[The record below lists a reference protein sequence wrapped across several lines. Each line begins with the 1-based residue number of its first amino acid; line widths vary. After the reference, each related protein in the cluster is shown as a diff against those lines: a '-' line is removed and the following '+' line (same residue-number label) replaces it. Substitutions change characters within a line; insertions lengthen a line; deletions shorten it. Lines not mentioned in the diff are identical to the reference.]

1 MTAEI
6 TRGPAVAP
14 APFFRRNPLTQDSEI
29 AHARLRARRQIGHGT
44 RGIIVTN
51 PAHAR
56 SRRLKREIRKVSRG
70 SSMKKTTIYATLVA
84 ALLVSATAWGI
95 SAAVD
100 SPRSLMAPSDYNA
113 ARSVIDSDVRVA
125 IAKCRDDADGGAR
138 EVCKAE
144 VRADERVRKADLEA
158 RYRGTVGAA
167 ADAKI
172 ARVKARYDV
181 AKARCSAERG
191 EGRLACIRAART
203 DKAKELAAAKTDPAT

>member
-1 MTAEI
+1 MRAE
-6 TRGPAVAP
+6 TPQGPAIAP
-14 APFFRRNPLTQDSEI
+14 APLFRRNQLTHDSEI

-51 PAHAR
+51 PAQVK

-113 ARSVIDSDVRVA
+113 AKSVIDSDVRGA
-125 IAKCRDDADGGAR
+125 LAKCGDAEIGTR

-144 VRADERVRKADLEA
+144 ARADERVRKADLEA

>member
-1 MTAEI
+1 MPRE
-6 TRGPAVAP
+6 PAIVP
-14 APFFRRNPLTQDSEI
+14 APVFRRNPLTHDSDFAAPRI
-29 AHARLRARRQIGHGT
+29 RARRQIGHGS

-51 PAHAR
+51 PAR
-56 SRRLKREIRKVSRG
+56 LKSRRLTREIQIRKVSRG

-100 SPRSLMAPSDYNA
+100 SPRSLMAPSDYNSA
-113 ARSVIDSDVRVA
+113 KSAIESDTRAA
-125 IAKCRDDADGGAR
+125 IAKCHDSEGKSR

-144 VRADERVRKADLEA
+144 ARADERVRKADLEA

-181 AKARCSAERG
+181 AKARCGAEHG
-191 EGRLACIRAART
+191 EARLACIRTARS
-203 DKAKELAAAKTDPAT
+203 DKAKEIAATKGDPAT

>member
-1 MTAEI
+1 MPQ
-6 TRGPAVAP
+6 GPAIAP
-14 APFFRRNPLTQDSEI
+14 APLFRRNPLTQDSEI

-51 PAHAR
+51 PAQVK

-113 ARSVIDSDVRVA
+113 AKSVIDSDVRAA
-125 IAKCRDDADGGAR
+125 IAKCRDADSRAR

>member
-1 MTAEI
+1 MP
-6 TRGPAVAP
+6 RGPAIAP
-14 APFFRRNPLTQDSEI
+14 APVFRRNPLTQDSDFSAPRI
-29 AHARLRARRQIGHGT
+29 RARRQIGHGT

-51 PAHAR
+51 PAR
-56 SRRLKREIRKVSRG
+56 LKSRRLTREIQIRKVSRG

-100 SPRSLMAPSDYNA
+100 SPRSLMAPSDYNSA
-113 ARSVIDSDVRVA
+113 KSAIESDTRAA
-125 IAKCRDDADGGAR
+125 IAKCRDSEGKSR

-144 VRADERVRKADLEA
+144 ARADERVRKADLEA

-181 AKARCSAERG
+181 AKARCGAEHG
-191 EGRLACIRAART
+191 EARLACIRTARS
-203 DKAKELAAAKTDPAT
+203 DKAKEIAATKGDPAT

>member
-1 MTAEI
+1 MPQ
-6 TRGPAVAP
+6 GPAIAP
-14 APFFRRNPLTQDSEI
+14 APLFRRNPLTQDSEI
-29 AHARLRARRQIGHGT
+29 AHPRLRGRRQIGHGT

-51 PAHAR
+51 PAQLK

-113 ARSVIDSDVRVA
+113 AKSVIESDVRGA
-125 IAKCRDDADGGAR
+125 LAKCRDADGGAR